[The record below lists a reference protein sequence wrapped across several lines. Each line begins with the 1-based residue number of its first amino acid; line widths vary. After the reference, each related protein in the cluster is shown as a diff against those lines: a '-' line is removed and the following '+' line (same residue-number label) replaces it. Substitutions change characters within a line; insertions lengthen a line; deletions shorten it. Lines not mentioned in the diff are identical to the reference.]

1 MYPSWKMN
9 VKYDLDR
16 KRFGMNKMYP
26 NPPMPYQRPNMPYPN
41 YAPIQQRPP
50 FQNYNTQNLQSNN
63 PISTS
68 EKVVGQKP
76 CNILVRELW
85 LGGIP

>member
-1 MYPSWKMN
+1 MN

-16 KRFGMNKMYP
+16 KRLPMNKMYP
-26 NPPMPYQRPNMPYPN
+26 NQPMPYQRPNMPYQN
-41 YAPIQQRPP
+41 YAPMQRAPY
-50 FQNYNTQNLQSNN
+50 QNYSSMNTPNVQSNN
-63 PISTS
+63 PVSSS